1 MRLKNFLALPLVV
14 LSALSLVSC
23 STKEEFDTEKLSDYM
38 PMQTGKYITYRL
50 DSLVFTSFG
59 TQIETHSYQVKHVID
74 AQVTDALGRPSYRVY
89 TFMSDSTGT
98 QPWEAKGSYYV
109 TPLTNQTE
117 VIDDNLRVIKLH
129 APIKE
134 GFEWKGNTY
143 LPNEPYYD
151 MFSFNNDNDMKEW
164 EFTYDAFEPGFT
176 YQGHSYADV
185 QTVLQ
190 EDIAS
195 NIPVVD
201 INAFG
206 FKNVS
211 IEKYSKTIGLVYRQF
226 ILWEYQPNPSG
237 ADPYNTGF
245 GITMWMIDH
254 N

>member
-1 MRLKNFLALPLVV
+1 MRLKNLFVFPLVV

-23 STKEEFDTEKLSDYM
+23 STKEEFDTEKLSDYL
-38 PMQTGKYITYRL
+38 PLQTGKYITYRL
-50 DSLVFTSFG
+50 DSLVFTNFG
-59 TQIETHSYQVKHVID
+59 TDIETHRYQVKHVID
-74 AQVTDALGRPSYRVY
+74 AQITDNLGRPSYRVY
-89 TFMSDSTGT
+89 TYMNDSTGT
-98 QPWEAKGSYYV
+98 QPWEATGSYSV
-109 TPLTNQTE
+109 TPLASQTE

-134 GFEWKGNTY
+134 GFQWKGNTY

-151 MFSFNNDNDMKEW
+151 MYSFNNDNDMKDW
-164 EFTYDAFEPGFT
+164 EFTYDPFDPGFT

-190 EDIAS
+190 EDISS

-201 INAFG
+201 VNAFG
-206 FKNVS
+206 YKSMSV
-211 IEKYSKTIGLVYRQF
+211 EKYSKTIGLIYRQF

-237 ADPYNTGF
+237 PDPYNTGF
-245 GITMWMIDH
+245 GVTMWMIDH